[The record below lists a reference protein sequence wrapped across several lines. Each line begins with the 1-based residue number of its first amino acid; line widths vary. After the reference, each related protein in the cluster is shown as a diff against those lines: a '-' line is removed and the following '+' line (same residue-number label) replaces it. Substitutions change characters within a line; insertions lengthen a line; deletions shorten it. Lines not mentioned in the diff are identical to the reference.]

1 MQIQKV
7 CVSDGDTLEQKTI
20 NVPVENGEKIISTE
34 PYILDCINKYRASW
48 GGSTLEDISDF
59 EMSGSNQ
66 LLENVTIERTD
77 DKFVIDLNK
86 KYDYQMP
93 VESEP
98 EEVVSSFDVGVKYK
112 IPVAANTKKGIN
124 ISIKDSIKLAVKNE
138 LRAAAVTHNTSNAY
152 SAHIDE
158 CINGGYYVTIQGVKC
173 FMPGSTASLYKLK
186 DFESIVGTDVM
197 VIPTMYNMQRD
208 IVVVSHTAFLEAIKP
223 TVLDRV
229 MQEERD
235 NEFTGVVTMR
245 KHEYLLITFNECLAG
260 KLSYADMDD
269 ETKELFNSN
278 MIEVEKTELK
288 FKIDYEQN
296 GQLLLTQTFRTRKI
310 WDEKVDEEFKP
321 KSVMDGVVVGNSKKF
336 TLVQLKYGI
345 IGTLPYNE
353 SATNGEHLKVKIVSV
368 DKESRKIK
376 LAL

>member
-7 CVSDGDTLEQKTI
+7 CVSDGDTLEQRTI

-34 PYILDCINKYRASW
+34 PYVLDAINKYRANW
-48 GGSTLEDISDF
+48 GGSTLDDISDF
-59 EMSGSNQ
+59 EKSSSGQ
-66 LLENVTIERTD
+66 LIEDVTIERKD
-77 DKFVIDLNK
+77 DKFVIDLNR

-98 EEVVSSFDVGVKYK
+98 DEVVSSFDIGVKYK

-138 LRAAAVTHNTSNAY
+138 LRAAAVTHNTSSAY

-186 DFESIVGTDVM
+186 DFESIVGTDMM

-229 MQEERD
+229 MQEEKD

-260 KLSYADMDD
+260 KLSYSDMDD
-269 ETKELFNSN
+269 ETKDLFNRN
-278 MIEVEKTELK
+278 AIEVEKTELK
-288 FKIDYEQN
+288 FRIDYEQN

-321 KSVMDGVVVGNSKKF
+321 KCVMDGVVVGSSKKF

-345 IGTLPYNE
+345 IGTLPYSE
-353 SATNGEHLKVKIVSV
+353 EYSNGDHLKVKIVSV
-368 DKESRKIK
+368 DKASRKIK

>member
-59 EMSGSNQ
+59 EKSGSNQ

-112 IPVAANTKKGIN
+112 IPVAANTKNGIN